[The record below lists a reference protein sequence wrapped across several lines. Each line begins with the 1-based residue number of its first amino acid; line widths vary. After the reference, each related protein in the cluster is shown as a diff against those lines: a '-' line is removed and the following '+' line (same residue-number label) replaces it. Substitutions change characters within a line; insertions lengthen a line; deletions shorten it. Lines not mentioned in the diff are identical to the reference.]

1 MDEEETCVLS
11 EIVRQL
17 PLAGHIGIDSLPYQ
31 LVKKSLQERFTF
43 NILCVGETGIGKS
56 TLISSLFNLETDTTK
71 NSNHKNSSVTLKTKK
86 YNLKEKDVPLRLTVT
101 ETVGYGDQ
109 INKENNFE
117 PILNYVD
124 TQFEK
129 YLQEELKIKRNI
141 VGYRDTRI
149 HVCLYFICPGH
160 TLKASDLLCM
170 KRLGEKVNVIPLIA
184 KADTLIK
191 SELQKFKSK
200 IREELEKEKIELY
213 DFQSEDE
220 VAETS
225 EYKIIDNVPFAVVGS
240 TDFVVADGKLT
251 RGRNY
256 PWGTICIDNQDHSD
270 FVKLREMLVELH
282 LEDLKRCTH
291 SKHYENYRI
300 ERLIQLGFQDL
311 QSGDEQMSLTELL
324 DRKSEQMRRELRIK
338 EDQMIQAFIERAKKT
353 EQELVDAERKMQE
366 KYGSMQRQYEKEQ
379 IALEEEKKLLL
390 KDIDSLNRK
399 KKNLG
404 QTKKNYKTSKVD

>member
-31 LVKKSLQERFTF
+31 LVRKAYKKDSQ
-43 NILCVGETGIGKS
+43 
-56 TLISSLFNLETDTTK
+56 TDATK
-71 NSNHKNSSVTLKTKK
+71 TSNHKNSSVTLKTKK
-86 YNLKEKDVPLRLTVT
+86 YNIKEKEVPLRLTIT

-170 KRLGEKVNVIPLIA
+170 KRLGEK
-184 KADTLIK
+184 
-191 SELQKFKSK
+191 
-200 IREELEKEKIELY
+200 
-213 DFQSEDE
+213 SEDE
-220 VAETS
+220 VADSS
-225 EYKIIDNVPFAVVGS
+225 EYKIIDDVPFAVVGS
-240 TDFVVADGKLT
+240 TDSVVADGKLK

-300 ERLIQLGFQDL
+300 GR
-311 QSGDEQMSLTELL
+311 
-324 DRKSEQMRRELRIK
+324 
-338 EDQMIQAFIERAKKT
+338 
-353 EQELVDAERKMQE
+353 V
-366 KYGSMQRQYEKEQ
+366 
-379 IALEEEKKLLL
+379 
-390 KDIDSLNRK
+390 
-399 KKNLG
+399 
-404 QTKKNYKTSKVD
+404 